1 MNKEK
6 SETDQLPELLK
17 GKKVSQVF
25 LEFCSPVFDD
35 LSDEDAKNLEFISD
49 ALRVPWMIWNATLLE
64 EKRKGSQMAY
74 HKRMKMMTKTLPYA
88 EPMLDFWK
96 RRKIEDFGQYKYLMG
111 EYKLIPLEGYT
122 FSLRIEARSIG

>member
-1 MNKEK
+1 
-6 SETDQLPELLK
+6 
-17 GKKVSQVF
+17 
-25 LEFCSPVFDD
+25 
-35 LSDEDAKNLEFISD
+35 
-49 ALRVPWMIWNATLLE
+49 
-64 EKRKGSQMAY
+64 MAY

-122 FSLRIEARSIG
+122 FSLRIEARSIGQTSGAVSPLTEEEQFATL